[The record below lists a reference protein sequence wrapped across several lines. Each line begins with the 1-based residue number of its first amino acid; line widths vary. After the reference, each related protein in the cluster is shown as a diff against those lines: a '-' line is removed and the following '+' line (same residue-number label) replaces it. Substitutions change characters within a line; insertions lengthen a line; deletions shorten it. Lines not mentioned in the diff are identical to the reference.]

1 MTSFRYL
8 GLDTRQGEAPYL
20 HAITQLIKGTPM
32 SIIIVTLLILIALAL
47 SYVLG
52 YKTSHF
58 GSNPQEIP
66 LLVGLAVDLLLL
78 CMIWSKAVC

>member
-1 MTSFRYL
+1 
-8 GLDTRQGEAPYL
+8 
-20 HAITQLIKGTPM
+20 M

-58 GSNPQEIP
+58 GSNLVRIVSTLEDGSILQIATI
-66 LLVGLAVDLLLL
+66 LGVISLLTLCLVLVGAH
-78 CMIWSKAVC
+78 IQ